1 MIKKKYLSFLT
12 LVILVIST
20 FNSYSQVVYTP
31 VESRVYNFLE
41 RLSLKGIIDFNNE
54 VLPKSRKKI
63 AEHLTEAKEK
73 MHLLNDLEKSD
84 LQWYEEE
91 YSYEM
96 KSEKERWYLIN
107 YTDSVYVLRVS
118 PFGGYGISGT
128 GKNNGHT
135 RWPGVTFYFTYS
147 EWFGGSF
154 QYVDY
159 GEFGDNVDKD
169 KNFSIR
175 TGHFIKTAPDGIEFS
190 DVKGSINFNWDW
202 GSISLIKD
210 YTMWGHGKFGN
221 LILSDKAASFP
232 QIRFIFE
239 PYEWLRFYYIH
250 GWLNSLVYDSSFFQ
264 YNNINSS
271 EPFLMK
277 KYIDKY
283 IAINMLTI
291 SPWKW
296 FDLSVGNSFVYSGD
310 LRPEAF
316 IPFMYY
322 KVMDHNTGREG
333 LNDGNGIIFFDM
345 AAKYPETFL
354 FYTTFVIDVLNVRDI
369 LDGNWKTSWFGYTA
383 GAKKTD
389 LFIENLDLTIE
400 YTRTDPWLYKNE
412 DETTTYEHLNYSL
425 GHWLGQNA
433 DQLRIQLD
441 YSFIRG
447 LRFSLFNQF
456 IRKGGLKDIALA
468 YSGGSREKFLYR
480 PLRKDFIMGINCE
493 YEPLHD
499 LFIQAEYIYSDISD
513 EDPDRTELWML
524 GEKNSYAFT
533 VRYGL

>member
-1 MIKKKYLSFLT
+1 
-12 LVILVIST
+12 
-20 FNSYSQVVYTP
+20 
-31 VESRVYNFLE
+31 
-41 RLSLKGIIDFNNE
+41 LSLKGIIDFNNE

-369 LDGNWKTSWFGYTA
+369 LDGDWK
-383 GAKKTD
+383 
-389 LFIENLDLTIE
+389 
-400 YTRTDPWLYKNE
+400 
-412 DETTTYEHLNYSL
+412 
-425 GHWLGQNA
+425 
-433 DQLRIQLD
+433 
-441 YSFIRG
+441 
-447 LRFSLFNQF
+447 
-456 IRKGGLKDIALA
+456 
-468 YSGGSREKFLYR
+468 
-480 PLRKDFIMGINCE
+480 
-493 YEPLHD
+493 
-499 LFIQAEYIYSDISD
+499 
-513 EDPDRTELWML
+513 
-524 GEKNSYAFT
+524 
-533 VRYGL
+533 